1 MDIGKLSHGLGTYS
15 DEGITK
21 SNVVPIRSSKAESS
35 PRLTPTSEPSDRVT
49 LNSLGTEPDD
59 GIRDTVTLSGAAQVA
74 STASTREAR
83 VAGVIAAVQNGSYQ
97 VDSKAVANAVLS
109 KMLDKPDLASTKD

>member
-15 DEGITK
+15 DEGIPK

-35 PRLTPTSEPSDRVT
+35 PGLTQTSEPSYRVT

-59 GIRDTVTLSGAAQVA
+59 GILDTVTLSSAAHVA

-83 VAGVIAAVQNGSYQ
+83 VASIIAAVQNGSYQ
-97 VDSKAVANAVLS
+97 VDSKAVAKAVLS
-109 KMLDKPDLASTKD
+109 NMLDKPGPASTKD